1 MSAISF
7 LVIIAML
14 VAMGLTLAGNISMAK
29 TGPCDGTRSTSFMG
43 ARIIAQAIAVS
54 MIIIAVLFWN

>member
-14 VAMGLTLAGNISMAK
+14 VALGLTLVGNISMAK
-29 TGPCDGTRSTSFMG
+29 TGPCDGTRSASFMS